1 MAKLTPYFLRACSK
15 GVKMHFCNKSINK
28 LLKHQLDKA
37 METYG
42 DIRFAYAV
50 INKKDPFKIV
60 IINNHPDWFD
70 IYTQNAYQFID
81 PVIIKSLEQVEDF
94 SWDDKILITSQL
106 RLSRIF
112 NDGKKHNIKRGHTF
126 ILHDNSNN
134 LAVLSILEGDSGVGA
149 LNACIEN
156 HRETLQY
163 LLVRIHQKMLF
174 LYQDTTPAPLGAAAT
189 LTSRESEILFWSSS
203 GKTYNEIAAIFA
215 ITQSTVKY
223 HMRNIVRKLGVANAK
238 HAIKLATE
246 LRIIKPGPVKFEHEA
261 LTNRN

>member
-1 MAKLTPYFLRACSK
+1 
-15 GVKMHFCNKSINK
+15 MHFCNNGINNLIK
-28 LLKHQLDKA
+28 NQLNKA
-37 METYG
+37 LGTYG

-50 INKKDPFKIV
+50 ISKRNPISIV

-81 PVIIKSLEQVEDF
+81 PVIIKALEQVEDF
-94 SWDDKILITSQL
+94 SWDDKILLTSQL

-112 NDGKKHNIKRGHTF
+112 DDGKKHNIKRGHTF
-126 ILHDNSNN
+126 ILHDNCNN
-134 LAVLSILEGDSGVGA
+134 LAVLSILEGDSGTEA

-163 LLVRIHQKMLF
+163 LLVCIHQKMLI
-174 LYQDTTPAPLGAAAT
+174 LYQDGTRAALGAADV

-203 GKTYNEIAAIFA
+203 GKTYKEIASIFA

-223 HMRNIVRKLGVANAK
+223 HMRNIVSKLGVANAK

-246 LRIIKPGPVKFEHEA
+246 LRIIKPCPVNAENAVRMNK
-261 LTNRN
+261 N

>member
-1 MAKLTPYFLRACSK
+1 
-15 GVKMHFCNKSINK
+15 MHFCNKSINNLIK
-28 LLKHQLDKA
+28 SQLSKA
-37 METYG
+37 LSAYG

-50 INKKDPFKIV
+50 ISKRDPIKIV

-81 PVIIKSLEQVEDF
+81 PVVIKALEQVEDF
-94 SWDDKILITSQL
+94 SWDDKISITSQL

-112 NDGKKHNIKRGHTF
+112 DDGKKHNIKRGHSF

-149 LNACIEN
+149 MNACIEN

-163 LLVRIHQKMLF
+163 LLICLHQKMLT
-174 LYQDTTPAPLGAAAT
+174 LYQDETRDALGAADV
-189 LTSRESEILFWSSS
+189 LTARESEILFWSSS
-203 GKTYNEIAAIFA
+203 GKTYKEIALICG

-223 HMRNIVRKLGVANAK
+223 HMRNIVSKLGVANAK

-246 LRIIKPGPVKFEHEA
+246 LHIIKPGTVTFEPESQFD
-261 LTNRN
+261 RN